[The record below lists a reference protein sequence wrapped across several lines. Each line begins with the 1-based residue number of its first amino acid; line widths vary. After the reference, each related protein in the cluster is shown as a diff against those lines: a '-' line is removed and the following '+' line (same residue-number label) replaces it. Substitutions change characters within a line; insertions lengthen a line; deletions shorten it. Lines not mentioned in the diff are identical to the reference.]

1 LAGLTTAEITFPH
14 GSVIRLRYRESLEDA
29 SRRQGGAY
37 QYLLVDERTLMPP
50 GTVDVM
56 ARERLRSVHGIPVLG
71 IRSASNPGG
80 PSHGEVRVHY
90 VDATEHGRKVITDD
104 HGLTRRFTPAKATD
118 NPYLDEAFSGAWTRS
133 PTRLAG
139 RRCGTATEASSP
151 AKCSPSTGG
160 IATPWSRSRSLTAGS
175 GTTALT
181 GASQLTCWFT
191 KAKTAR
197 RNRQ

>member
-1 LAGLTTAEITFPH
+1 MAGLSTAEITFPH

-71 IRSASNPGG
+71 IRSTSNPGG
-80 PSHGEVRVHY
+80 ASHGEVRVHY
-90 VDATEHGRKVITDD
+90 VDATAHGRKVITDD

-118 NPYLDEAFSGAWTRS
+118 NPYLDEAFPRAPGLDPRPGS
-133 PTRLAG
+133 PGGDAG
-139 RRCGTATEASSP
+139 RRLRPVRRPNVLRVPVVSP
-151 AKCSPSTGG
+151 HP
-160 IATPWSRSRSLTAGS
+160 
-175 GTTALT
+175 
-181 GASQLTCWFT
+181 GADH
-191 KAKTAR
+191 AR
-197 RNRQ
+197 